1 MATSTMPPSVALIS
15 FDGVGIMWIVF
26 VSVAI
31 YYVGKMAWLA
41 LFSPLASYPGPPL
54 RAWTKIP
61 AIYTTISGHD
71 PEIFTAL
78 HRRYGPVVRI
88 APKELSFVS
97 GSLAFQDIYGS
108 RRPGQPKPFKPRNWY
123 GKSSNGADSLITGD
137 DTTHHRQRKILSNSF
152 SDKALKEQEP
162 LLKRWAEKMAMKL
175 RSRATDGAEVDL
187 LKIYNCTAF
196 DMMGDLTFAEDLNML
211 EEGEYSSWVKA
222 IFSGVKFGTFF
233 RAALGYSTWTQKA
246 LEYWLQNSKFARR
259 MEAEH
264 WNYCKERVDR
274 RLKKTPDRP
283 DIWSKV
289 LEMSQGTEALS
300 LNEHHSNASLFM
312 VAGTET
318 IATALSGTTY
328 HLLQNPGVLA
338 KVTAEIRS
346 AFRSVDDFRFEDLAR
361 QKYLMAVLHEGL
373 RMYPPLP
380 ILVPREVPSSGMKI
394 GDHWVPGGTVVGV
407 HHYATYRSE
416 THFRHANEFRP
427 ERWLGDPEFASD
439 HLDTLEVFSVGPRN
453 CLGQNLAW
461 HEMRLL
467 LATVLLNFDLELC
480 EENDNWIEQ
489 RVFTLW
495 EKKPLMCKL
504 VPADA

>member
-1 MATSTMPPSVALIS
+1 MATFTMLTSVALIS
-15 FDGVGIMWIVF
+15 FDGVGIIWSLLVLTI
-26 VSVAI
+26 I
-31 YYVGKMAWLA
+31 YYVGKMVWLA
-41 LFSPLASYPGPPL
+41 LFSPLASYPGPSL

-71 PEIFTAL
+71 HEIFTAL
-78 HRRYGPVVRI
+78 HQKYGPVVRI
-88 APKELSFVS
+88 APKELSFAS
-97 GSLAFQDIYGS
+97 GSPAFQDIYGS

-123 GKSSNGADSLITGD
+123 GKSSNGADSLITAD
-137 DTTHHRQRKILSNSF
+137 DSTHHRQRKILSNSF

-175 RSRATDGAEVDL
+175 RSSATDGAEVDL

-196 DMMGDLTFAEDLNML
+196 DLMGDLTFAEDLNML

-233 RAALGYSTWTQKA
+233 RAA
-246 LEYWLQNSKFARR
+246 FARR

-289 LEMSQGTEALS
+289 IEMSQGPEALS
-300 LNEHHSNASLFM
+300 LDEHHSNASLFM

-328 HLLQNPGVLA
+328 HLLQNPSVLA
-338 KVTAEIRS
+338 KLTVELRS
-346 AFRSVDDFRFEDLAR
+346 AFRNVDDFHLEGLAR

-380 ILVPREVPSSGMKI
+380 ILVPRVVPDGGMKI
-394 GDHWVPGGTVVGV
+394 DDYWVPGGTVVGV

-416 THFRHANEFRP
+416 AHFRHANEFRP

-467 LATVLLNFDLELC
+467 LATVVLNFDLELC

-489 RVFTLW
+489 RVYTLW
-495 EKKPLMCKL
+495 EKKPLMCNL